1 MGPLM
6 KVADSLAKNILVWL
20 GITTTASAIKA
31 KKDTCFRNNNLNNFK
46 RRNEWHKE
54 NCSSSHRL

>member
-20 GITTTASAIKA
+20 EITTTASAIEA
-31 KKDTCFRNNNLNNFK
+31 KKRYMLQ
-46 RRNEWHKE
+46 EQQP
-54 NCSSSHRL
+54 